1 MVLLSV
7 CYNINAINT
16 AGNFF
21 FLHSC
26 EAEHLTQILSPAI
39 YVGAPLNINWETAT
53 GNSKDD
59 LDCDDLSYVSLGEQ
73 WENTSVIRDPQHT
86 HKSRFGCGETDKPAH
101 SKFRSKCS
109 ALLFAFPV
117 FFLH

>member
-39 YVGAPLNINWETAT
+39 YVGAPLNITGRLPLETAKMIWT
-53 GNSKDD
+53 VMTYHMN
-59 LDCDDLSYVSLGEQ
+59 
-73 WENTSVIRDPQHT
+73 P
-86 HKSRFGCGETDKPAH
+86 
-101 SKFRSKCS
+101 
-109 ALLFAFPV
+109 
-117 FFLH
+117 